1 MSDFPNVEQVIKTLE
16 DVQKAPQ
23 QRNRR
28 IALKRGNQW
37 LPAQVCTVTV
47 SPYDAR
53 TYYHVVGTWGA
64 EYIPISEGPA
74 LLRIEEVQ
82 S

>member
-1 MSDFPNVEQVIKTLE
+1 MKVPNVGKVIETLE
-16 DVQKAPQ
+16 NVQKAPQ
-23 QRNRR
+23 QASRR
-28 IALKRGNQW
+28 IALKRGDQW

-47 SPYDAR
+47 SPHDAR

-64 EYIPISEGPA
+64 EYVPISEGPA
-74 LLRIEEVQ
+74 LLRIEEVR